1 MISGL
6 EHPQIHMWP
15 YVPLSQWGNTN
26 ILKIEDFIRQASH
39 TGHTCRYIHI
49 HTYTVLYLCLCAC
62 IVHVSCCICMYDN
75 ICVCVCM
82 YVNVCVCMCFSH
94 LHSKK
99 DCTLQVLHALCL
111 ASNSKST
118 FSFQQNAFDDFR
130 SRTPVCRPICDSM
143 YHCANEAIHTIWK
156 LRNIY
161 DRHLI
166 KVIHAIHTHTFTYST
181 VSVSMCLYNAYIML
195 YVYVWLCMCMY
206 MHVCICMCMYVFF
219 GTLIAKRI
227 ALSKCC
233 TLNA

>member
-1 MISGL
+1 M
-6 EHPQIHMWP
+6 QIH
-15 YVPLSQWGNTN
+15 T
-26 ILKIEDFIRQASH
+26 D
-39 TGHTCRYIHI
+39 
-49 HTYTVLYLCLCAC
+49 TYTYSTVSVSMCLYHAYNVVVVCM
-62 IVHVSCCICMYDN
+62 IIYVHVYACM
-75 ICVCVCM
+75 CM
-82 YVNVCVCMCFSH
+82 YVYVCVFWH
-94 LHSKK
+94 LDSKK

-143 YHCANEAIHTIWK
+143 YHCANVAIHTRWK

-166 KVIHAIHTHTFTYST
+166 QVIHADTYTYST
-181 VSVSMCLYNAYIML
+181 VSVSMCLYHAYIML

-206 MHVCICMCMYVFF
+206 MHVCACMCMYVVF